1 MLFHAQPSIRIVD
14 LIIKDFPKKHKPG
27 MQKYNIP
34 GLFA

>member
-1 MLFHAQPSIRIVD
+1 MLFHAQPSILFAD
-14 LIIKDFPKKHKPG
+14 LIIKDSSQKHKPG